1 MARSGY
7 IESIVHAFA
16 GPPDGAVPGELD
28 NLVLDDAGNLYG
40 TTSEGGNASCEC
52 GVVFKLTPSASGY
65 AETVILTF
73 DRVNGLAPQ
82 AGLLAVKH
90 RLFGTA
96 IGGDSASG
104 GGVAFELAPSKTGY
118 RETILHEFSGGR
130 DGFEPLGTLTLGK
143 GGVLFGTTAEGGLAG
158 LGTVFKL
165 RPSGTGYT
173 ETVIYYF
180 PLQSAGAYPE
190 GSLALDAATGT
201 LYGTTTQGGAT
212 NNGIAFSLTP
222 QGAGYNVKML
232 HSFTGGSDGAQP
244 LGNLILRGSS
254 LYGVAM
260 SGGARHGL
268 GVVYRLSPSGSGY
281 LETTLHE
288 FSGRRLRDGQLP
300 DAGLVMDKAGDLFG
314 TTQAGGIGPS
324 GGYGVVF
331 ELVPSGAQ
339 YTERIL
345 HAFAGGADGGGPNG
359 GLIAGGD
366 GTLYGTTFFGG
377 ARPDAGTVFSIAYP
391 GDRSRARR
399 RR

>member
-1 MARSGY
+1 M
-7 IESIVHAFA
+7 
-16 GPPDGAVPGELD
+16 
-28 NLVLDDAGNLYG
+28 
-40 TTSEGGNASCEC
+40 
-52 GVVFKLTPSASGY
+52 
-65 AETVILTF
+65 
-73 DRVNGLAPQ
+73 
-82 AGLLAVKH
+82 KH

-180 PLQSAGAYPE
+180 PLQSAGAYPK
-190 GSLALDAATGT
+190 GSLALDAATGA

-377 ARPDAGTVFSIAYP
+377 GSADAGTVFQLRP
-391 GDRSRARR
+391 R
-399 RR
+399 